1 MIPDTLGKT
10 LTSLSRDV
18 NGLIP
23 AVAAL
28 TVAVALLVFVR
39 IVIKRVLR

>member
-1 MIPDTLGKT
+1 MIPDTLTKT
-10 LTSLSRDV
+10 LSGLATDV

-39 IVIKRVLR
+39 VVIKRVLR

>member
-1 MIPDTLGKT
+1 MIPDTLSGT
-10 LTSLSRDV
+10 LDTLATDV

-39 IVIKRVLR
+39 VIIKRVLR

>member
-1 MIPDTLGKT
+1 MIPDTLSGT
-10 LTSLSRDV
+10 LDALADDV

-28 TVAVALLVFVR
+28 TVAVGVLVFVR
-39 IVIKRVLR
+39 VIIKRVLR

>member
-1 MIPDTLGKT
+1 MIPDTLAGT
-10 LTSLSRDV
+10 MGDLTEDV

-39 IVIKRVLR
+39 VIIKRVLR

>member
-1 MIPDTLGKT
+1 MIPDTLAGTMKD
-10 LTSLSRDV
+10 LTTDV

-39 IVIKRVLR
+39 VIIKRVLR

>member
-1 MIPDTLGKT
+1 MIPDTLSKT
-10 LTSLSRDV
+10 LTGLSTDV

-39 IVIKRVLR
+39 VIIKRVLR

>member
-1 MIPDTLGKT
+1 MIPDTLSGT
-10 LTSLSRDV
+10 LGALTTDV

-39 IVIKRVLR
+39 VIIKRVLR